1 MGEAEMEKF
10 TISNK
15 NKRKKKMFFSH
26 PSSFLLLGK
35 LFYEDVMLHIVG
47 TTMINKPQTLKKEGR
62 PLVFDDIIKP
72 MTQLWNQI
80 FQDFL

>member
-1 MGEAEMEKF
+1 MEKF
-10 TISNK
+10 SISNK
-15 NKRKKKMFFSH
+15 NKHKKKRFLLH

-62 PLVFDDIIKP
+62 PLIFHDIIKP
-72 MTQLWNQI
+72 MIQIWNQI